1 MKLCLVID
9 MHAVPRVRS
18 IFRQQTTRVACLPL
32 MSRHTLTPVW
42 TFSGSR
48 SALMVGASETASVAL
63 LLAIVIQGSWVRK
76 LDSLLYIIACVLL
89 RCAVDVTC
97 ISAL

>member
-1 MKLCLVID
+1 
-9 MHAVPRVRS
+9 
-18 IFRQQTTRVACLPL
+18 
-32 MSRHTLTPVW
+32 
-42 TFSGSR
+42 
-48 SALMVGASETASVAL
+48 MVGASETASVAL